1 MLSTATITLRV
12 RRSLTTLVEEF
23 RNDDSGATAIEYGL
37 IVALIFLSIVAAVK
51 EFSSSTSEMYG
62 TIDDTLQDAIN

>member
-1 MLSTATITLRV
+1 VLSTATISLRG

-51 EFSSSTSEMYG
+51 EFSSSTSEMYD
-62 TIDDTLQDAIN
+62 TIDDTLQSAIN